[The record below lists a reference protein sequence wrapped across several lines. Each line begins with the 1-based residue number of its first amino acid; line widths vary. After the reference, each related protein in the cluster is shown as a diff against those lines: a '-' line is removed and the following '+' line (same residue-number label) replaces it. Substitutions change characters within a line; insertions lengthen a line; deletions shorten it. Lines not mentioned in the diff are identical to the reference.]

1 MSLGSKAASSVLRAA
16 WRPAT
21 QAATRLAETV
31 DKEIVADVFSCA
43 MKKQTGVSLKYMLTF
58 GHVPL
63 ERQLLL
69 SAQFLHNELP
79 VRLAHRVA
87 ELENLPYGLSAKAHV
102 LKVRDWYVSSF
113 SDLRRF
119 PKVKD
124 ANDERAFTDLLRS
137 IYERHKNVVPVMAMG
152 VAELKQELFGKDDDD
167 GGPGSRQRRLS
178 SLDELPEIHSF
189 LDGFYLSRI
198 GIRMLIGQHIALHEP
213 QPASHYI
220 GMVDTKCSPVAVARA
235 AIDDARAM
243 CSREYGGAPDVVVYG
258 DPNFTFAYVPS
269 HLHHM
274 LFELVKNSLR
284 AVNDRFESDDSG
296 AEAPPV
302 RLVVA
307 EGDEDITLKVSD
319 EGGGIPRS
327 GLPRIWTYLYS
338 TARSPLDDMEKE
350 GEGDDGPAVLAGYGY
365 GLPISRLYARYFGGD
380 LQIISME
387 GYGTDAYLHLNRLG
401 NVSEPLP

>member
-63 ERQLLL
+63 ERQVSCWWCRVDRRKAASDSKQKRKRGFFNCCRTFVRRPRRPRRPHHLLFFPLFSSNPQPPRPTSPIQQLLL

-124 ANDERAFTDLLRS
+124 AHDERAFTDLLRS

-152 VAELKQELFGKDDDD
+152 VAELKQELFGKDDE
-167 GGPGSRQRRLS
+167 GSGSSSERARRRLS

-220 GMVDTKCSPVAVARA
+220 GMV
-235 AIDDARAM
+235 
-243 CSREYGGAPDVVVYG
+243 REEFGFRFWGVGGQ
-258 DPNFTFAYVPS
+258 
-269 HLHHM
+269 
-274 LFELVKNSLR
+274 
-284 AVNDRFESDDSG
+284 
-296 AEAPPV
+296 
-302 RLVVA
+302 
-307 EGDEDITLKVSD
+307 
-319 EGGGIPRS
+319 
-327 GLPRIWTYLYS
+327 
-338 TARSPLDDMEKE
+338 EKE
-350 GEGDDGPAVLAGYGY
+350 RRRTKNEEGT
-365 GLPISRLYARYFGGD
+365 R
-380 LQIISME
+380 
-387 GYGTDAYLHLNRLG
+387 N
-401 NVSEPLP
+401 

>member
-1 MSLGSKAASSVLRAA
+1 MWTEERPLQTRSRREREVFSIVVELSSVVLVARAA
-16 WRPAT
+16 LITSSFFLSFLPT
-21 QAATRLAETV
+21 PNPHTPTSPIQ
-31 DKEIVADVFSCA
+31 
-43 MKKQTGVSLKYMLTF
+43 
-58 GHVPL
+58 
-63 ERQLLL
+63 QLLL

-124 ANDERAFTDLLRS
+124 AHDERAFTDLLRS

-152 VAELKQELFGKDDDD
+152 VAELKQELFGKDDE
-167 GGPGSRQRRLS
+167 GSGSSSERARRRLS

-220 GMVDTKCSPVAVARA
+220 GMVREEFGFRFWGVGGGGEGETKDEERRRNEKLKMEKTIFKTSKKKKQVDTKCSPVAVARA

-258 DPNFTFAYVPS
+258 
-269 HLHHM
+269 
-274 LFELVKNSLR
+274 
-284 AVNDRFESDDSG
+284 
-296 AEAPPV
+296 
-302 RLVVA
+302 
-307 EGDEDITLKVSD
+307 
-319 EGGGIPRS
+319 
-327 GLPRIWTYLYS
+327 
-338 TARSPLDDMEKE
+338 
-350 GEGDDGPAVLAGYGY
+350 
-365 GLPISRLYARYFGGD
+365 
-380 LQIISME
+380 
-387 GYGTDAYLHLNRLG
+387 
-401 NVSEPLP
+401 